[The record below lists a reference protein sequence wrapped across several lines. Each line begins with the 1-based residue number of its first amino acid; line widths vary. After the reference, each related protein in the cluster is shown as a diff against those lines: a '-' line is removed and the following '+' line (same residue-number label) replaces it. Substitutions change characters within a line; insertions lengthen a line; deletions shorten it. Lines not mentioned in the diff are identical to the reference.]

1 VLTAWPTKLVLAPQV
16 AQAVC
21 AALPP
26 ATVSPLQPLLDA
38 LAAWPR
44 PPVAQ
49 PAWEE
54 LRRWVPVPAIPRR
67 HAA

>member
-1 VLTAWPTKLVLAPQV
+1 LTAWPTKLVLAPQV
-16 AQAVC
+16 AQGVC
-21 AALPP
+21 AALP
-26 ATVSPLQPLLDA
+26 AAANGPLQPLLDA

-44 PPVAQ
+44 PTVAL

-54 LRRWVPVPAIPRR
+54 LRRWVPVPRAPRR